1 MRFFPSLFLGF
12 ACVFFQSCGGGDPQ
26 IASAPVEVEDQGGTL
41 VFSVLDQN
49 LGDVYQD
56 TVYENIEFPFEV
68 KGDSPVTITVY
79 DLSCGCTEAN
89 ILIDGKVWP
98 RGDALVPGM
107 EGVISAT
114 FDAARYKGMKTSS
127 ITLRGEGA
135 DLPVQLTLNAFV
147 KPHFEMQPTQ
157 AQFGEILV
165 GRLREEDPVK
175 EIQVAGSGPFEIIRW
190 RRLPKGVAIE
200 AFGDPEDRPDGT
212 QIRRFRV
219 KLTPEAAE
227 GRLYSSALAETTL
240 GHNLEILIHAQ
251 ILGPVRYYPS
261 NRLWFGMQDQGQERK
276 MTVRCQAATD
286 TVVLQAPEAVFTG
299 SDAFSVQVVEKTP
312 GGEYLARVRLSP
324 DATVGRHNGIL
335 EIKWP
340 QELGLQ
346 TFEIPISSIVR
357 KAP

>member
-107 EGVISAT
+107 KGVISAT

-175 EIQVAGSGPFEIIRW
+175 EIQVAGSGPF
-190 RRLPKGVAIE
+190 
-200 AFGDPEDRPDGT
+200 
-212 QIRRFRV
+212 
-219 KLTPEAAE
+219 TPEAAE